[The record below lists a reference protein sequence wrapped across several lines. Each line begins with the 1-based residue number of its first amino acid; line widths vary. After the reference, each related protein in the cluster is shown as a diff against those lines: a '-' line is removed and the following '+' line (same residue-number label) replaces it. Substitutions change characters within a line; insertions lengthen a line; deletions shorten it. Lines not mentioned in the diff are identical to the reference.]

1 MVPGR
6 RRDAQAVAEEERVVL
21 TALMS
26 NIFDLT
32 GTTAIVT
39 GGNRGIGLGMAEG
52 LAGAGAAVS
61 IWGRSQERNEEAAA
75 RLRAHGGEVLA
86 VTCDVADEEAVRHAF
101 GETLEAFGKVDAC
114 FANAG
119 VGAGSTR
126 FEEMSTDEWR
136 HVLGVNLDGVFFTL
150 REAAAH
156 MKQRGE
162 GGSLVATASVA
173 ARLGMP
179 RGEHYA
185 ATKAAVTGLIR
196 SLAVE
201 YGRHGIRANSVLP
214 GWVVTEMSA
223 PITKGERAGPVMLA
237 RTPAGRF
244 GEPEDFAGIA
254 VYLASPASAWHTG
267 DEIVVDGGFSKT

>member
-1 MVPGR
+1 M
-6 RRDAQAVAEEERVVL
+6 
-21 TALMS
+21 T

-52 LAGAGAAVS
+52 LAAAGASVA
-61 IWGRSQERNEEAAA
+61 IWGRSAERNDEAAD
-75 RLRAHGGEVLA
+75 RLRGHGGDVLA
-86 VTCDVADEEAVRHAF
+86 VTCDVSDEEAVLHAF
-101 GETLEAFGKVDAC
+101 AETLDAFGKVDAC

-126 FEEMSTDEWR
+126 FEDMTTDEW
-136 HVLGVNLDGVFFTL
+136 HHITTVNLDGVFFTL
-150 REAAAH
+150 REAARH

-162 GGSLVATASVA
+162 GGSLVVTASIA

-179 RGEHYA
+179 RGEHYS
-185 ATKAAVTGLIR
+185 ATKAAVTGLVR

-201 YGRHGIRANSVLP
+201 YGRHGIRANSILP

-223 PITKGERAGPVMLA
+223 PITKGERAGPAMLA
-237 RTPAGRF
+237 RTPLGRF
-244 GEPEDFAGIA
+244 GEPEDYAGIA
-254 VYLASPASAWHTG
+254 VYLASRASAWHTG
-267 DEIVVDGGFSKT
+267 DEIAIDGGFSKT